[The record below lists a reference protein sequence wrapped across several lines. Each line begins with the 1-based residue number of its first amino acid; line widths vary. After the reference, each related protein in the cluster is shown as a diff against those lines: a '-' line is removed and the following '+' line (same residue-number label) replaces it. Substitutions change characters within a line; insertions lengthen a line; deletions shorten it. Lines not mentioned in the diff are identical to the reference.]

1 MTKTIKITTIITS
14 IVLAITAILSLL
26 GLTACQKTSNTEPYI
41 LRAEVVTVGEAEYD
55 VVECEDTEGNIWGF
69 YVEDNQEEEWC
80 KGDYVLLLMDTC
92 NTATPYDDAV
102 MGVRLDAFAY

>member
-1 MTKTIKITTIITS
+1 MTKTIAIITS
-14 IVLAITAILSLL
+14 AVLAITAILSLL
-26 GLTACQKTSNTEPYI
+26 GLTACQKTSNTESYI
-41 LRAEVVTVGEAEYD
+41 LRAEVVTVGKVEHD

-69 YVEDNQEEEWC
+69 YAEDNQEEEWC

-102 MGVRLDAFAY
+102 MSVRLDAFAY